1 MNRIENFVVNCGENM
16 FKNINV
22 LIIGNYDDRI
32 VYLVY
37 TYLIFFRFSFCRV
50 SCVYSLFVFFVFV
63 FVLFFIINCI
73 TYYIYCD
80 NYVIIL

>member
-37 TYLIFFRFSFCRV
+37 MYLIFFCFSFCRV

-63 FVLFFIINCI
+63 LFYFLLLI
-73 TYYIYCD
+73 
-80 NYVIIL
+80 V

>member
-1 MNRIENFVVNCGENM
+1 M

-37 TYLIFFRFSFCRV
+37 TYLIFFYFSFCRV

-63 FVLFFIINCI
+63 LFYFLLLIVYCIIYIVNYCYYFIILMLKLEI
-73 TYYIYCD
+73 FI
-80 NYVIIL
+80 